1 VPGVSFEAE
10 RWCAGVEPIARP
22 GPRPGPS
29 PARGDALAR
38 VREADEL
45 LEALVPVDGPGDA
58 DARTLREHVEAFDA
72 VHRALQDALAPTE
85 G

>member
-1 VPGVSFEAE
+1 M
-10 RWCAGVEPIARP
+10 EPTAKP

-29 PARGDALAR
+29 QAHGDTLAR
-38 VREADEL
+38 VREAEGL
-45 LEALVPVDGPGDA
+45 LEALAPVGGPSDA
-58 DARTLREHVEAFDA
+58 DVRALREHVEAFDA

>member
-1 VPGVSFEAE
+1 
-10 RWCAGVEPIARP
+10 VEPTARP
-22 GPRPGPS
+22 GPKPGPS

-38 VREADEL
+38 VREAEIL
-45 LEALVPVDGPGDA
+45 LEGLAPVGGPSDA
-58 DARTLREHVEAFDA
+58 DVRALREHVEAFDA

>member
-1 VPGVSFEAE
+1 M
-10 RWCAGVEPIARP
+10 EPTARP
-22 GPRPGPS
+22 GPKPGPS

-38 VREADEL
+38 VREAENL
-45 LEALVPVDGPGDA
+45 LDALAPLGGSSGA
-58 DARTLREHVEAFDA
+58 DVRALREHVEAFDA

>member
-1 VPGVSFEAE
+1 M
-10 RWCAGVEPIARP
+10 EPTARP

-29 PARGDALAR
+29 QARGDALAR
-38 VREADEL
+38 VREAEGL
-45 LEALVPVDGPGDA
+45 LEALAPVGGPSDA
-58 DARTLREHVEAFDA
+58 DVRALREHVEAFDA

>member
-1 VPGVSFEAE
+1 M
-10 RWCAGVEPIARP
+10 EPTARP

-29 PARGDALAR
+29 PARVDALAR
-38 VREADEL
+38 VREAEGL
-45 LEALVPVDGPGDA
+45 LEALAPLDGTSEA
-58 DARTLREHVEAFDA
+58 DVRALREHVETFDA